1 MIKKNIHL
9 IIINILPVLLMF
21 GITFYPYLLPNRN
34 QLYQAGLAIPIL
46 FALEFIFII
55 PIYFHFFR
63 NNRGMGIGIIN
74 SKSFLIFLAII
85 IFFQYAGPVIM
96 GMGENKE
103 LIWNRELLTD
113 PIFLSTIFLIVFIV
127 PIYEEIVF
135 RGCLFDA
142 LLQCFGGRI
151 YLASIATSIT
161 FAIFHTQFTD
171 IRALIILGA
180 ISTVLVYARIF
191 SKGLLMPILLHISM
205 NGIVMMVKMTIA
217 FN

>member
-63 NNRGMGIGIIN
+63 NNRDMGIGIIN

-85 IFFQYAGPVIM
+85 IFCQYAGPVIM

-135 RGCLFDA
+135 RGCLLDA
-142 LLQCFGGRI
+142 LLQCFRGRI

-161 FAIFHTQFTD
+161 FAFFHTQFTD